1 MFPKPS
7 ILLPAAQAL
16 AGQSRLATTLGVGI
30 TKPSPATPT
39 KYGGV
44 YSVSPC
50 LSARA
55 LRAVPPVLTLACAP
69 QVTLIPGD
77 GVGKEITESVEE
89 IFEHTNVPVE
99 FEKYNISGN
108 TPEDAALFKR
118 SMDSLRRNKVGLK
131 GILYTPVERSGHTSW
146 NVAMRQQLDIYASV
160 VLCKS
165 VPGFPTR
172 HRDVDFAIILPALT
186 LSFPGVVES
195 LKIMTRQKSERIA
208 RFAFDFA
215 IKNGRKHVTAVH
227 KANIMKLGDG
237 LFLNTC
243 RRIAEEYKDS
253 GITFSDMITPVGRSL
268 VLTSPAS
275 ATSVDNTSMQL
286 VNRPQQFDVMVM
298 PNLYGSIVSNIGAA
312 LVGGPGIVPGANIG
326 REFALFEPGCRHVA
340 QDIAGKSPAV
350 VLLAHP
356 TPTNGQDVANPAA
369 MVLSATMMLRH
380 LGLDHHANQI
390 ASAVYKV
397 IADGQVRTPDMG
409 GNRRLAVLT
418 LVCYC
423 GNSRTTDFTQAIMK
437 AIA

>member
-1 MFPKPS
+1 MFPKS
-7 ILLPAAQAL
+7 NILLPARQAL

-30 TKPSPATPT
+30 TRPSPATPT

-44 YSVSPC
+44 YSV
-50 LSARA
+50 
-55 LRAVPPVLTLACAP
+55 
-69 QVTLIPGD
+69 TLIPGD
-77 GVGKEITESVEE
+77 GVGREITQSVEE

-99 FEKYNISGN
+99 FEKFNVSGE
-108 TPEDAALFKR
+108 TPEDAAVFKR

-146 NVAMRQQLDIYASV
+146 NVAMRQQLDIYASL

-172 HRDVDFAIILPALT
+172 HRDVDFAIIRENTEGEYSGLEHQ
-186 LSFPGVVES
+186 SSPGVVES
-195 LKIMTRQKSERIA
+195 LKIMTRYKSERIA

-215 IKNGRKHVTAVH
+215 IKNNRKHVTAVH

-253 GITFSDMITPVGRSL
+253 GITFSDMI
-268 VLTSPAS
+268 
-275 ATSVDNTSMQL
+275 VDNTSMQL

-340 QDIAGKSPAV
+340 KDIM
-350 VLLAHP
+350 
-356 TPTNGQDVANPAA
+356 GQDVANPAA

-397 IADGQVRTPDMG
+397 IADGKVRTPDMG
-409 GNRRLAVLT
+409 GK
-418 LVCYC
+418 
-423 GNSRTTDFTQAIMK
+423 SRTTDFTQAIIK
-437 AIA
+437 AIV

>member
-1 MFPKPS
+1 MFKSASGIIRPM
-7 ILLPAAQAL
+7 
-16 AGQSRLATTLGVGI
+16 GQSRAATTLGVNMAR
-30 TKPSPATPT
+30 PSPATPT

-44 YSVSPC
+44 YSV
-50 LSARA
+50 
-55 LRAVPPVLTLACAP
+55 
-69 QVTLIPGD
+69 TLIPGD
-77 GVGKEITESVEE
+77 GVGKEITQSVEE

-99 FEKYNISGN
+99 FEKFNVSGE
-108 TPEDAALFKR
+108 TPEDAAVFKR

-146 NVAMRQQLDIYASV
+146 NVAMRQQLDIYASL

-172 HRDVDFAIILPALT
+172 HRDVDFAIIRENTEGEYSGLEHQ
-186 LSFPGVVES
+186 SSPGVVES
-195 LKIMTRQKSERIA
+195 LKIMTRYKSERIA

-215 IKNGRKHVTAVH
+215 IKNNRKHVTAVH

-253 GITFSDMITPVGRSL
+253 GITFSDMI
-268 VLTSPAS
+268 
-275 ATSVDNTSMQL
+275 VDNTSMQL

-340 QDIAGKSPAV
+340 KDIM
-350 VLLAHP
+350 
-356 TPTNGQDVANPAA
+356 GQDVANPAA

-397 IADGQVRTPDMG
+397 IADGKVRTPDMG
-409 GNRRLAVLT
+409 GK
-418 LVCYC
+418 
-423 GNSRTTDFTQAIMK
+423 SHTTDFTQAIIK
-437 AIA
+437 AIV

>member
-1 MFPKPS
+1 MFPKS
-7 ILLPAAQAL
+7 NILLPARSAL
-16 AGQSRLATTLGVGI
+16 AGQARLATTLGVGI
-30 TKPSPATPT
+30 SKPSPATPT

-44 YSVSPC
+44 YSV
-50 LSARA
+50 
-55 LRAVPPVLTLACAP
+55 
-69 QVTLIPGD
+69 TLIPGD
-77 GVGKEITESVEE
+77 GVGKEITQSVEE

-99 FEKYNISGN
+99 FEKFNVSGE
-108 TPEDAALFKR
+108 TPEDAAVFKR

-146 NVAMRQQLDIYASV
+146 NVAMRQQLDIYASL

-172 HRDVDFAIILPALT
+172 HRDVDFAIIRENTEGEYSGLEHQ
-186 LSFPGVVES
+186 SSPGVVES
-195 LKIMTRQKSERIA
+195 LKIMTRYKTERIA

-215 IKNGRKHVTAVH
+215 IKNNRKHVTAVH

-243 RRIAEEYKDS
+243 RRVAEEYKDS
-253 GITFSDMITPVGRSL
+253 GITFSDMI
-268 VLTSPAS
+268 
-275 ATSVDNTSMQL
+275 VDNTSMQL

-340 QDIAGKSPAV
+340 KDIM
-350 VLLAHP
+350 
-356 TPTNGQDVANPAA
+356 GQDVANPAA

-397 IADGQVRTPDMG
+397 IADGKVRTPDMG
-409 GNRRLAVLT
+409 
-418 LVCYC
+418 
-423 GNSRTTDFTQAIMK
+423 GNSRTTDFTQAIIK
-437 AIA
+437 AIV

>member
-1 MFPKPS
+1 MFPKS
-7 ILLPAAQAL
+7 NILLPARQAL

-44 YSVSPC
+44 YSV
-50 LSARA
+50 
-55 LRAVPPVLTLACAP
+55 
-69 QVTLIPGD
+69 TLIPGD
-77 GVGKEITESVEE
+77 GVGKEITQSVEE

-99 FEKYNISGN
+99 FEKFNVSGE
-108 TPEDAALFKR
+108 TPEDAAVFKR

-146 NVAMRQQLDIYASV
+146 NVAMRQQLDIYASL

-172 HRDVDFAIILPALT
+172 HRDVDFAIIRENTEGEYSGLEHQ
-186 LSFPGVVES
+186 SSPGVVES
-195 LKIMTRQKSERIA
+195 LKIMTRHKTERIA

-215 IKNGRKHVTAVH
+215 IKNNRKHVTAVH

-243 RRIAEEYKDS
+243 RRVAEEYKDS
-253 GITFSDMITPVGRSL
+253 GITFSDMI
-268 VLTSPAS
+268 
-275 ATSVDNTSMQL
+275 VDNTSMQL

-340 QDIAGKSPAV
+340 KDIM
-350 VLLAHP
+350 
-356 TPTNGQDVANPAA
+356 GQDVANPAA

-397 IADGQVRTPDMG
+397 IADGKVRTPDMG
-409 GNRRLAVLT
+409 GK
-418 LVCYC
+418 
-423 GNSRTTDFTQAIMK
+423 SHTTDFTQAIIK
-437 AIA
+437 AIV